1 MPPKAQMMTPA
12 KRAGHR
18 RSEAFLRVI
27 HKHNRFQH
35 IFSLS
40 ASPETQLRMPFPS
53 VSCLFVL
60 IALLAAGAYSQ
71 ELPREIRGYKI
82 HRANILLK
90 TSLNIAKD
98 DKMSEASV
106 RLGDP
111 DLTDV
116 GLTGLAFEISAE
128 IDPLEQ
134 SGRVDFL
141 LFHDFRINGL
151 TVDIEEYRELFS
163 FRKNQPVA
171 LPKPAKVFIGTGSAL
186 RAGWRELVEK
196 KDEWTVT
203 GRIFV
208 FGRFRKMGFD
218 FKRVIPVDVNLR
230 IKNPLL
236 HESE

>member
-1 MPPKAQMMTPA
+1 MTIQA

-18 RSEAFLRVI
+18 RFEAVRPLDIFLCRPTKKLNLRKLFLSILRIFVVI
-27 HKHNRFQH
+27 TFLACGA
-35 IFSLS
+35 FSQ
-40 ASPETQLRMPFPS
+40 T
-53 VSCLFVL
+53 
-60 IALLAAGAYSQ
+60 
-71 ELPREIRGYKI
+71 LPKQIRGYKV

-90 TSLNIAKD
+90 TSLNVLKD
-98 DKMSEASV
+98 AEGSDTAV
-106 RLGDP
+106 RLGYP
-111 DLTDV
+111 DLADV
-116 GLTGLAFEISAE
+116 GLTGLTFEISAE

-151 TVDIEEYRELFS
+151 DVDIEEYRESFS

-186 RAGWRELVEK
+186 RAGWKELAEK

-203 GRIFV
+203 GRVFV

-236 HESE
+236 HETE